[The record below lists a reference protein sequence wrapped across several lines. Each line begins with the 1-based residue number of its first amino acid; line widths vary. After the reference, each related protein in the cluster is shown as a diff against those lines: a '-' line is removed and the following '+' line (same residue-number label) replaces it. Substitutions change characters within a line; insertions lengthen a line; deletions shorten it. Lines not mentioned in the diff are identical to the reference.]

1 MFSGCNK
8 CPTLYVFLAQCI
20 AVEIVF
26 IIIAFVII
34 KDRKAKHSNGR
45 SVTDTIFSSFKIVI
59 GFYQVTSGTLNA
71 YSYIKWPTALTK
83 FMKFADVVQLNIF
96 KLVPIECLRQSIRI
110 TPYFGLVIY
119 VSLDVIVILFAIGYF
134 FIRKTYMN
142 DKDKNKKLSTCK
154 ANCYRAVFLFLFVT
168 YPATCEKVFQVLP
181 ASCTKV
187 CDDQNNCSWFLHSDY
202 SIKCFTNFYDGFVI
216 LAYFALL
223 IPIAF
228 PVITIVLLWKYCRN
242 TVDNFSDI
250 AKYENI
256 KVKESK
262 RKHLKHEISVGM
274 RFIYENYST
283 DCWYWEVIELIRKVI
298 LTSVLVY
305 SGQDGR
311 LFLGVTAIFSGFY
324 AVLFA
329 HAKPIPHMFEN
340 WLHLGSLM
348 ATMANQLMAMLL
360 KIPAET
366 VSTLVDVESDSI
378 GVSSM
383 LVFANVFVVTI
394 IAGRSSK
401 IGKKKF

>member
-1 MFSGCNK
+1 
-8 CPTLYVFLAQCI
+8 
-20 AVEIVF
+20 
-26 IIIAFVII
+26 
-34 KDRKAKHSNGR
+34 
-45 SVTDTIFSSFKIVI
+45 
-59 GFYQVTSGTLNA
+59 
-71 YSYIKWPTALTK
+71 
-83 FMKFADVVQLNIF
+83 
-96 KLVPIECLRQSIRI
+96 
-110 TPYFGLVIY
+110 
-119 VSLDVIVILFAIGYF
+119 
-134 FIRKTYMN
+134 
-142 DKDKNKKLSTCK
+142 
-154 ANCYRAVFLFLFVT
+154 
-168 YPATCEKVFQVLP
+168 
-181 ASCTKV
+181 
-187 CDDQNNCSWFLHSDY
+187 
-202 SIKCFTNFYDGFVI
+202 
-216 LAYFALL
+216 
-223 IPIAF
+223 
-228 PVITIVLLWKYCRN
+228 
-242 TVDNFSDI
+242 VDNFSDI